1 MKLTAEV
8 QMMLEQKIIP
18 FWLSL
23 QDDHYGGF
31 VSYVD
36 LNLRRNEK
44 AEKGCILNSRILWF
58 FSEAAMLLKRPDLRQ
73 AADHACEFSG
83 VTRSCFC
90 MLFGRY
96 LSLLLQELRNMRNG
110 TNSGALPQR
119 IHHRCGSKGRH
130 CVHFP
135 GALPSR
141 LHPYQCCR
149 DILRNPHHTQG
160 KHRYRSCLCMHEL
173 FLHLKCGYS
182 LSLIGSCL
190 FVILL
195 FFV

>member
-58 FSEAAMLLKRPDLRQ
+58 FSEAAMLLKRLDLL
-73 AADHACEFSG
+73 H
-83 VTRSCFC
+83 
-90 MLFGRY
+90 
-96 LSLLLQELRNMRNG
+96 
-110 TNSGALPQR
+110 
-119 IHHRCGSKGRH
+119 GSQ
-130 CVHFP
+130 
-135 GALPSR
+135 SR
-141 LHPYQCCR
+141 RRVLVG
-149 DILRNPHHTQG
+149 D
-160 KHRYRSCLCMHEL
+160 
-173 FLHLKCGYS
+173 F
-182 LSLIGSCL
+182 
-190 FVILL
+190 
-195 FFV
+195 

>member
-58 FSEAAMLLKRPDLRQ
+58 FFRSGNAAETSGP
-73 AADHACEFSG
+73 AAG
-83 VTRSCFC
+83 GRSCVPVFDAV
-90 MLFGRY
+90 L
-96 LSLLLQELRNMRNG
+96 
-110 TNSGALPQR
+110 
-119 IHHRCGSKGRH
+119 HGSQ
-130 CVHFP
+130 
-135 GALPSR
+135 SR
-141 LHPYQCCR
+141 RRVLVG
-149 DILRNPHHTQG
+149 D
-160 KHRYRSCLCMHEL
+160 
-173 FLHLKCGYS
+173 F
-182 LSLIGSCL
+182 
-190 FVILL
+190 
-195 FFV
+195 